1 MNSVDNLKAL
11 IAGIQQAINSVAVPK
26 TLTESKK
33 EIFKG
38 GACAVI
44 HSVNRVLFNF
54 QKGGMNTFSSAK
66 PVIPGIYKVRGFWIG
81 KPESTAVVNVV
92 SHAGELRSN
101 LNLCTSD
108 IDHAGWLPI
117 AEHCDRFEWM
127 LVEAA
132 ETVEVPHEVL

>member
-1 MNSVDNLKAL
+1 MSSTDNLKVL
-11 IAGIQQAINSVAVPK
+11 VAGIQQAINSVAVPR
-26 TLTESKK
+26 TLNASK
-33 EIFKG
+33 EDVFKS

-44 HSVNRVLFNF
+44 NSVNRVLFNF
-54 QKGGMNTFSSAK
+54 QKGGVNTFSSVK

-81 KPESTAVVNVV
+81 RPESRAVVTVV

-127 LVEAA
+127 LVEADA
-132 ETVEVPHEVL
+132 TAEVPHEVL

>member
-1 MNSVDNLKAL
+1 MSSTDNLKVL
-11 IAGIQQAINSVAVPK
+11 VAGIQQAINSVAVPK
-26 TLTESKK
+26 TLTASNREF
-33 EIFKG
+33 FKG

-44 HSVNRVLFNF
+44 NSVNRVLFNF

-66 PVIPGIYKVRGFWIG
+66 PLIPGIYKVRGFWIG
-81 KPESTAVVNVV
+81 KPESTAVVKVV

-117 AEHCDRFEWM
+117 AQHCDRFEWM
-127 LVEAA
+127 LVESAA
-132 ETVEVPHEVL
+132 TVEVPREVL